1 MGSSTRQGWIPE
13 TPDNEVEIARTM
25 RAYRAGLELLGREG
39 GIPAVMA
46 ELARINAAIQQQGQ
60 QALAAALTQQL
71 QTTIG
76 SLDAITLRS
85 RPTASPSRGSERGR
99 AATDSRPF
107 LPQSSSLVPST
118 RGGLGKA
125 AAARIA
131 AARARQ
137 PERYGTK

>member
-46 ELARINAAIQQQGQ
+46 ELTRINAAIQQQGQ

-107 LPQSSSLVPST
+107 LPQSPPMASG